1 MSMRVD
7 IVGLGFRYPTPS
19 GGEALRDVDLRV
31 ESGSIHAIVGRSGCG
46 KSTLLNLIAGLAAP
60 TSGSV
65 AFAGTSRHRH
75 RVAMVFETPRLV
87 PWWTVER
94 NVGIG
99 AEFTDMPRGLY
110 DRVKDFY
117 TSHVGVAA
125 LRERF
130 AGTLSGGQQSRV
142 AFGRALAHDADVLLM
157 DEPLA
162 NLDALARHRLH
173 VELEAILAA
182 DPRTAILSTCDIE
195 EAVLLADRVSVLPS
209 RPGPIVETIEVSAG
223 RPRVEAGT
231 TDPGV
236 RAAVARVWDALEG
249 A

>member
-1 MSMRVD
+1 MRVD
-7 IVGLGFRYPTPS
+7 IVGLGFRYPPPS
-19 GGEALRDVDLRV
+19 GGEVLRGVDLRI
-31 ESGSIHAIVGRSGCG
+31 ESGSTHAIVGRSGCG
-46 KSTLLNLIAGLAAP
+46 KTTLLHVIAGLAAP

-65 AFAGTSRHRH
+65 AFAGDARHRH
-75 RVAMVFETPRLV
+75 RAAMVFETPRLV

-99 AEFTDMPRGLY
+99 VEFTDMPRGLY

-117 TSHVGVAA
+117 TSYVGAAA
-125 LRERF
+125 LRERL
-130 AGTLSGGQQSRV
+130 AATLSAGQQSRV
-142 AFGRALAHDADVLLM
+142 AFGRALAHDADVLLL

-162 NLDALARHRLH
+162 GLDAHTRRRLH

-182 DPRTAILSTCDIE
+182 DPRTAILCTCDIE

-209 RPGPIVETIEVSAG
+209 RPGPIVETVKVAAG
-223 RPRVEAGT
+223 RPRLEAGT
-231 TDPGV
+231 TAPGV
-236 RAAVARVWDALEG
+236 RAAVARVWESLER